1 MDSGLRAA
9 RHVSLLTGH
18 TIVIALIIVAVA
30 AVALILPVL
39 YERLFNVGVGL
50 GERAAPA
57 MFWGGLVILLLGI
70 VSGFTVLD
78 LVGGG
83 LVALV
88 IAGWLAVNYLAAL
101 VRAIVRFA
109 PPGT

>member
-1 MDSGLRAA
+1 MDTGLASGHR
-9 RHVSLLTGH
+9 VTLLTGH
-18 TIVIALIIVAVA
+18 VIIIALVIVAVA

-39 YERLFNVGVGL
+39 GERLFNVGVGL

-57 MFWGGLVILLLGI
+57 MFWSGLVILLLGV

-109 PPGT
+109 SPGT

>member
-9 RHVSLLTGH
+9 HRVSLLTGH
-18 TIVIALIIVAVA
+18 TIVIGLIIVAVA

-39 YERLFNVGVGL
+39 YERLFVASIGI

-57 MFWGGLVILLLGI
+57 MFWSGLVILVLGV

-78 LVGGG
+78 LVGGILMG
-83 LVALV
+83 LV
-88 IAGWLAVNYLAAL
+88 IAGWLAVNYLTGPVCAIARAAL
-101 VRAIVRFA
+101 
-109 PPGT
+109 PGT